1 MEAANRKVMEARF
14 FDIRDREA
22 PAGHSTKEVLFGGEN
37 YHVWVHIDE
46 PGKQGPMH
54 RHSADQCFYCV
65 QGECTFHFPNGES
78 AKLAAGMA
86 VVIPKGQLYQLHN
99 TGLEHMILLG
109 SRAEAHGKA
118 RHTGKGAVIHN
129 EKGQYVVESGA

>member
-1 MEAANRKVMEARF
+1 MEAAKHKVMEARF
-14 FDIRDREA
+14 FDIRNQA
-22 PAGHSTKEVLFGGEN
+22 MPGGHSTKAVLFGGDN

-54 RHSADQCFYCV
+54 KHTADQCFYCV
-65 QGECTFHFPNGES
+65 EGECTFHFPNGES
-78 AKLAAGMA
+78 GKLEAGMA

-99 TGLEHMILLG
+99 TGREPMILFG

-118 RHTGKGAVIHN
+118 RHTTKGAAIHN
-129 EKGQYVVESGA
+129 VKGQYVVESEA